1 MECSLAFG
9 QTFPYKFKKITE
21 KGGLSH
27 ASINH
32 MMQDEMGYL
41 WIATAFGLYR
51 YDGKSFDKYSLTPNN
66 PNGLKSTTIHRVYQ
80 DSKGNIWVGTQ
91 TNGLH
96 RFNPESQSFTHYP
109 FLTQKGLPVD
119 GRVILEDHLGTLFVG
134 TRKRGLCYLDSTLNR
149 VLSISHISGTPKIL
163 SSARIYTLM
172 EDRENRLWIG
182 THKHGIFIWNR
193 DQKIW
198 EHIPSLSK
206 NKALRGDEHIRS
218 LYQDKE
224 SSIWVGTEAG
234 LFFWDE
240 KIGAFH
246 RLDLPDYTVP
256 QIGNIYIR
264 SMVEDSY
271 GKLWIGSEDGL
282 YLFQREDS
290 SVVSYLH
297 DPENAYSIKNNGVIS
312 LIEDN
317 SRVLWLGLD
326 NGGINY
332 IDERENPFHF
342 LGSNQYRSS
351 KPLDLQMVRGL
362 TQLKNGKFLVGTM
375 KGGLRFCDASY
386 QNCQIFQ
393 RTTPGIPPN
402 FNNKIYSTWE
412 DPQGQLWAADE
423 DCEIFQVLPK
433 EEKVV
438 PYTYNPCP
446 AIDSLID
453 KNLGIDY
460 FDFYQDPGGG
470 LWAFTLTKGQNPG
483 GIYHYLPDQDSFVCW
498 QEVVPNAH
506 LVPSQDIYALLIQEN
521 IFWIGTADGL
531 FKLDSQKGSLVHF
544 EENLGDSNS
553 VSTNHVQ
560 FLRLDQNGILWVG
573 GPHFLNTLDT
583 HTGEWARHMDPLA
596 WLNEGVK
603 GLEEDHRGNMW
614 ICTQQGILKSKNP
627 GEFIPFG
634 PEDGLE
640 PIYKFH
646 MQAGY
651 RNPFSG
657 HIMFGGGSGL
667 IFFHPDSVFENT
679 TPPPVQ
685 ISRLTKYT
693 YQKKGK
699 SFKQE
704 ELYFSDQ
711 DQLTL
716 SYLDKIL
723 IFEIAV
729 LNYFKRNKNLHKYK
743 LDGFQEDWIHLGT
756 ENKFTLTN
764 LDPGKYTLLVK
775 GSNSDGVWN
784 EEATRLEIKILPPW
798 WKSPWAY
805 WGYLLL
811 ALATLYFSL
820 LLFRKRETQKS
831 LQLQKEFEIEK
842 LKELDAQRSR
852 FFADISHD
860 FRTPLT
866 LIETPVREQLSRLQE
881 EGRIEFTPASGK
893 DFFTRILRNCANL
906 LKLINQILNLS
917 QLEAGLLSLKAS
929 EQDLLSL
936 LQQAHR
942 QFESL
947 ADRRN
952 IEFTLE
958 ADRQELK
965 AYLDKE
971 KIEMVFQNLLG
982 NSFKFTPQGGKIRI
996 QVFTQAEAVEIH
1008 IANSGKSIPQEE
1020 LSRVFDR
1027 FFQGSNKAED
1037 SSQGTGIGLAIVK
1050 ELVELHKGSILAESP
1065 SPELTNFRLRLLL
1078 GKAHLG
1084 TEEIAVQAAPHRG
1097 KEIPISQEQL
1107 LLEGPLLDEEKED
1120 REFHV
1125 LVAEDEVDMRQLMN
1139 EILAPSFKVSFAIDG
1154 QEAWEMAKKEIPDL
1168 IISDL
1173 MMPNLDGNELC
1184 QRLKGDLRTSHIPV
1198 IVLTAKNEDPARLD
1212 SLRQGADIFLTK
1224 PFSPEEL
1231 RLNMSNLLDRQK
1243 KIQKYLQRRLFR
1255 QSPSQKWHEM
1265 KETLGETDQKFIQLL
1280 IKVVEENLDNP
1291 SFSVEELS
1299 KKVGYSRVH
1308 LFRKLKAIAD
1318 TKPLD
1323 FIQNIRLAH
1332 AAQLLVNEDLG
1343 IAEIAYS
1350 VGFSS
1355 PSHFGD
1361 RFRRLYQMTP
1371 STYRKTQKSKLNSPE
1386 SPI

>member
-1 MECSLAFG
+1 
-9 QTFPYKFKKITE
+9 
-21 KGGLSH
+21 
-27 ASINH
+27 

-109 FLTQKGLPVD
+109 FLTQKGFPVD

-134 TRKRGLCYLDSTLNR
+134 TRERGLCYLDTTLNR
-149 VLSISHISGTPKIL
+149 VLSISHIPGAPKIL

-206 NKALRGDEHIRS
+206 NKALNGDENIRS

-224 SSIWVGTEAG
+224 SNIWVGTEAG

-240 KIGAFH
+240 KMKAFH
-246 RLDLPDYTVP
+246 RLELNDYTVP

-290 SVVSYLH
+290 SVVSYMH
-297 DPENAYSIKNNGVIS
+297 NPENAFSINNNGVIS
-312 LIEDN
+312 IMEDN
-317 SRVLWLGLD
+317 SGVLWLGLD

-332 IDERENPFHF
+332 VDERENPFHF
-342 LGSNQYRSS
+342 LGSYQYSP
-351 KPLDLQMVRGL
+351 KNPLDLQMVRSV
-362 TQLKNGKFLVGTM
+362 TQLKKGNFLVGTM
-375 KGGLRFCDASY
+375 KGGVRFCNASY

-393 RTTPGIPPN
+393 RTSPGIPPN

-412 DPQGQLWAADE
+412 DPQGKLWAADE

-460 FDFYQDPGGG
+460 FDYYQDPGGG

-506 LVPSQDIYALLIQEN
+506 LLPSQDIYALIIQEN

-531 FKLDSQKGSLVHF
+531 FKLDSQKGSLVHY
-544 EENLGDSNS
+544 EDNLGDSNR

-583 HTGEWARHMDPLA
+583 HTGKWARHMDPLA

-646 MQAGY
+646 MQASY

-667 IFFHPDSVFENT
+667 IFFHPDSVLENT
-679 TPPPVQ
+679 LPPPVH

-704 ELYFSDQ
+704 EIYFSDQ
-711 DQLTL
+711 NQLTL
-716 SYLDKIL
+716 SYRDKIL
-723 IFEIAV
+723 IFEISV
-729 LNYFKRNKNLHKYK
+729 LNYFNRNKNLHKYK
-743 LDGFQEDWIHLGT
+743 LQGFQEDWIHLGT
-756 ENKFTLTN
+756 ESKFTLTN
-764 LDPGKYTLLVK
+764 LDPGKYTLLVM
-775 GSNSDGVWN
+775 GSNSDGIWN
-784 EEATRLEIKILPPW
+784 EHPTRLEIEILPPW
-798 WKSPWAY
+798 WAARWAY
-805 WGYLLL
+805 LGYMLLGL
-811 ALATLYFSL
+811 AAMHFGLF
-820 LLFRKRETQKS
+820 LFRRREYQKS

-852 FFADISHD
+852 FFANISHD

-866 LIETPVREQLSRLQE
+866 LIETPVREQLSRLQKDGE
-881 EGRIEFTPASGK
+881 VEFTPASGK
-893 DFFTRILRNCANL
+893 AFFSRILQNCSNL
-906 LKLINQILNLS
+906 LKLINQILKLS

-929 EQDLLSL
+929 EQNLLTL
-936 LQQAHR
+936 LQHVYL
-942 QFESL
+942 QFKPL
-947 ADRRN
+947 AEKRDIQFN
-952 IEFTLE
+952 LV
-958 ADRQELK
+958 ADRQELNL
-965 AYLDKE
+965 YLDKD
-971 KIEMVFQNLLG
+971 KIEMVFHNLLG
-982 NSFKFTPQGGKIRI
+982 NSLKFTPEGGKIDI
-996 QVFTQAEAVEIH
+996 QVFTQSTSVEVHFI
-1008 IANSGKSIPQEE
+1008 NSGKSIPQDE

-1027 FFQGSNKAED
+1027 YFQGSNTTED
-1037 SSQGTGIGLAIVK
+1037 LSQGTGLGLAIVK
-1050 ELVELHKGSILAESP
+1050 ELVELHKGSIRAESP
-1065 SPELTNFRLRLLL
+1065 SSESTIFRLRLQL
-1078 GKAHLG
+1078 GKDHLER
-1084 TEEIAVQAAPHRG
+1084 EEIELQTAAHETQEMSIVQEHLP
-1097 KEIPISQEQL
+1097 SSDSL
-1107 LLEGPLLDEEKED
+1107 LAEDKED
-1120 REFHV
+1120 NEFHV

-1139 EILAPSFKVSFAIDG
+1139 EILAPSFQVSFVVDG
-1154 QEAWEMAKKEIPDL
+1154 QEAWEMAKREIPDL

-1173 MMPNLDGNELC
+1173 MMPKLNGNELC
-1184 QRLKGDLRTSHIPV
+1184 QKIKSDFRTSHIPV

-1224 PFSPEEL
+1224 PFSAEEL
-1231 RLNMSNLLDRQK
+1231 RLNMANLLDRQK
-1243 KIQKYLQRRLFR
+1243 KIQKYLQRTLFR
-1255 QSPSQKWHEM
+1255 QSPSKKWHEL
-1265 KETLGETDQKFIQLL
+1265 KNTLSEQDQKFIQSL

-1291 SFSVEELS
+1291 SFGVEELS
-1299 KKVGYSRVH
+1299 KNIGYSRVH
-1308 LFRKLKAIAD
+1308 LFRKLRAIAD

-1332 AAQLLVNEDLG
+1332 AAQLLLDERLG

-1371 STYRKTQKSKLNSPE
+1371 SNYRKTNNNRLNTS
-1386 SPI
+1386 